1 MPRKCITWPRRS
13 TLRVLRAACGL
24 TIRRLPFHGPC
35 PLHPFPNKT
44 ATGRSFLANSRQRS
58 RKPNRTQGFPPL
70 GRQSMTTSDQPL
82 VSILTSVYNGAAYLA
97 ECIDSVLHQTYQ
109 NYEYI
114 IVNNRSTDGTLEI
127 ANQYAAKDGRIR
139 VHTNALETKAR
150 A

>member
-1 MPRKCITWPRRS
+1 
-13 TLRVLRAACGL
+13 
-24 TIRRLPFHGPC
+24 
-35 PLHPFPNKT
+35 
-44 ATGRSFLANSRQRS
+44 
-58 RKPNRTQGFPPL
+58 
-70 GRQSMTTSDQPL
+70 MTTSDQPL